1 MDGLRNWRSKAAD
14 KINPDFWSSSDEIRL
29 FWTILRRGPRGYRL
43 GEYLHAVEQHRSKM
57 RVPPN
62 VRVTPLLQA
71 YQAPL
76 QALRQELGAAISS
89 ARAFSRRPARSEASG
104 IRWQQ

>member
-43 GEYLHAVEQHRSKM
+43 SEYLYAVEQHRSKM
-57 RVPPN
+57 RA
-62 VRVTPLLQA
+62 Q
-71 YQAPL
+71 
-76 QALRQELGAAISS
+76 GAINGDQ
-89 ARAFSRRPARSEASG
+89 RADNQKPGKHASKRTAQPHG
-104 IRWQQ
+104 C